1 MSNTPKL
8 VTQDTPANMVLNAML
23 SDHVLYPCLCS
34 MVYQLAESLQGS
46 DDALGSDCWDQV
58 NEILLGKADPGS
70 VRRFAARHGR
80 GWTEEAKSFYAALLY
95 LIDEDEGR
103 RMQYA
108 SLGTEDRHEF
118 VKSRLWAAREM
129 RVSQGIAL

>member
-1 MSNTPKL
+1 
-8 VTQDTPANMVLNAML
+8 
-23 SDHVLYPCLCS
+23 
-34 MVYQLAESLQGS
+34 MVYQLAESLQGF
-46 DDALGSDCWDQV
+46 DELLGADCWDQV
-58 NEILLGKADPGS
+58 NEILTGNADPGS

-108 SLGTEDRHEF
+108 ALAPEGRHDF